1 MLPDVGWRR
10 PAISLRSVL
19 LPAPFGP
26 MTARSEPGW
35 TVRLTSVRA
44 IRDP

>member
-1 MLPDVGWRR
+1 
-10 PAISLRSVL
+10 VL

-26 MTARSEPGW
+26 MTARSEPGR

-44 IRDP
+44 TREP